1 MDLGKAIKLLLE
13 KKGMTQK
20 QLATET
26 QLSPTSISLLMKGHT
41 QPRKETLE
49 QVAKALGVK
58 PEFLLL
64 LSLSKDDV
72 PDDKRALYDL
82 VWPQIETTFMNL
94 FVK

>member
-1 MDLGKAIKLLLE
+1 MNLGKAIKLLLE

-26 QLSPTSISLLMKGHT
+26 ELSPTSISLLMKGHT

-49 QVAKALGVK
+49 LVAKALGVK